1 MSSIPNNDA
10 IVRVREAAVKVC
22 LIRALNEALPSKAN
36 GRRLKA
42 WQQLSHTAQLLAAE
56 MYLVKK
62 NTLAD
67 VVTRLKEIGEP
78 IDQSSLHRWL
88 KRVDASYRVE
98 LNKAASQDPATADI
112 DVHAGDLVAQLGVI
126 WSKAN
131 TMLARYMSDA
141 EWADLDKDS
150 RNNVMRFL
158 EGATD
163 AAKVQAQARQ
173 HEATTER
180 ILLQVKAA
188 AAAGASKSKGATQVT
203 FQQICATIDQ
213 AIGIR
218 PAGGGA

>member
-1 MSSIPNNDA
+1 MTAPNDA
-10 IVRVREAAVKVC
+10 IARVREAGVKVC

-42 WQQLSHTAQLLAAE
+42 WQQLSHAAQLIAAE

-62 NTLAD
+62 NTLAE
-67 VVTRLKEIGEP
+67 VVVRLKEIGEP

-88 KRVDASYRVE
+88 KRVDESFRAQ
-98 LNKAASQDPATADI
+98 LNKSASQDPATADI

-141 EWADLDKDS
+141 EWSLMDKDG

-173 HEATTER
+173 HEANTER

-213 AIGIR
+213 AMGLR
-218 PAGGGA
+218 PAGGEA